1 MQHEELK
8 ALAKVR
14 FAHTL
19 EALSD
24 AKILLEKESYKG
36 AANRSYYAAFH
47 GMRAVLAFDEIDMKR
62 HSGIIS
68 SFQRLYIKT
77 GIFPREI
84 SNMITTLFD
93 VRSDSDYDDYYVVSK
108 EKVTSQVE
116 NAEYFLGVIK
126 SFIEKK

>member
-1 MQHEELK
+1 
-8 ALAKVR
+8 
-14 FAHTL
+14 
-19 EALSD
+19 
-24 AKILLEKESYKG
+24 
-36 AANRSYYAAFH
+36 
-47 GMRAVLAFDEIDMKR
+47 MRAVLAFDEIDMKR

>member
-1 MQHEELK
+1 MLSEELK
-8 ALAKVR
+8 NLAKVR
-14 FAHTL
+14 FEHAL